1 MSEKKRVFS
10 GIQPTGIIH
19 IGNYLG
25 AIKRW
30 IELIKQYECIFSIVD
45 YHAIT
50 LMYDPKDF
58 PHRLMEAAKVLVA
71 AGIDT
76 DKAILFVQSTVPEH
90 TELEWILSTITPIGD
105 LERMTQYKDKKQQ
118 NSENIN
124 AGLLTYPVLMAS
136 DILLYKAEVIPV
148 GEDQKQH
155 LELTREI
162 VRRFNKR
169 FGDTFPEPQTLLGV
183 APRLRGLD
191 GNAKM
196 SKSLN
201 NYIALVE
208 EKEEIWNKLR
218 IAVTDPARKRRTD
231 PGNPE
236 ICNIFSL
243 HKYFSSKDEIKK
255 IDKGCRSA
263 DIGCIDC
270 KKVLAEN
277 MDKAIAPIRERKRE
291 LDGKEDGIREI
302 LYDGSQKAK
311 SIAVKTMDEIRAKI
325 GVKF

>member
-1 MSEKKRVFS
+1 MKKRVFS

-30 IELIKQYECIFSIVD
+30 VDLIEEYDCIYSIVD

-50 LMYDPKDF
+50 VSYDPKEL
-58 PHRLMEAAKVLVA
+58 PIRIIESAKILMA
-71 AGIDT
+71 AGVDPDRVT
-76 DKAILFVQSTVPEH
+76 LFVQSSVPEH
-90 TELEWILSTITPIGD
+90 TELEWILNTITPVGD
-105 LERMTQYKDKKQQ
+105 LERMTQYKDKRQQ
-118 NSENIN
+118 NVENIN
-124 AGLLTYPVLMAS
+124 TGLLTYPVLMAS

-162 VRRFNKR
+162 VRKFNRR
-169 FGDTFPEPQTLLGV
+169 FGNTFPEPQTLLGV
-183 APRLRGLD
+183 APRIKGLD

-201 NYIALVE
+201 NYIALIE
-208 EKEEIWNKLR
+208 EKEDIWNKLR
-218 IAVTDPARKRRTD
+218 IAVTDPARKRRND

-236 ICNIFSL
+236 VCNIYSL
-243 HKYFSSKDEIKK
+243 HKYFSSEEEIEKVN
-255 IDKGCRSA
+255 KGCRNA
-263 DIGCIDC
+263 EIGCVEC
-270 KKVLAEN
+270 KKILAEN
-277 MDKAIAPIRERKRE
+277 MDRVIAPIREKKKSF
-291 LDGKEDGIREI
+291 DGKENLVREI
-302 LYDGSQKAK
+302 LYSGAEQARK
-311 SIAVKTMDEIRAKI
+311 IAVQTMEEVREKI

>member
-1 MSEKKRVFS
+1 MKKRVFS

-30 IELIKQYECIFSIVD
+30 IDLIDDYECIYCIVD

-50 LMYDPKDF
+50 VTYNPKELPIKIMESAKILM
-58 PHRLMEAAKVLVA
+58 A
-71 AGIDT
+71 AGIDPERVT
-76 DKAILFVQSTVPEH
+76 LFVQSSVPEH
-90 TELEWILSTITPIGD
+90 TELEWILNTITPVGD
-105 LERMTQYKDKKQQ
+105 LERMTQYKDKRQH
-118 NSENIN
+118 NIENIN
-124 AGLLTYPVLMAS
+124 TGLLTYPVLMAS
-136 DILLYKAEVIPV
+136 DILLYKAEVVPV

-162 VRRFNKR
+162 VRRFNRR
-169 FGDTFPEPQTLLGV
+169 FGNTFPEPQTLLGD
-183 APRLRGLD
+183 APRIKGLD

-231 PGNPE
+231 PGNPD

-243 HKYFSSKDEIKK
+243 HRYFSSDEEIEEVE
-255 IDKGCRSA
+255 KGCRKA
-263 DIGCIDC
+263 EIGCIDC
-270 KKVLAEN
+270 KRMLAEN
-277 MDKAIAPIRERKRE
+277 INRVISPIREKKKE
-291 LDGKEDGIREI
+291 YDGKEDEVREI
-302 LYDGSQKAK
+302 LYDGAGQAK
-311 SIAVKTMDEIRAKI
+311 RIAEKTIEEVREKI